1 MAPSVSE
8 VSHDVAN
15 GKVAPGKPKAIH
27 MPVNPSSADAIQLDN
42 EHGAHK

>member
-15 GKVAPGKPKAIH
+15 GKVAPTPKVVDT
-27 MPVNPSSADAIQLDN
+27 PVNSSSADAIRLDN